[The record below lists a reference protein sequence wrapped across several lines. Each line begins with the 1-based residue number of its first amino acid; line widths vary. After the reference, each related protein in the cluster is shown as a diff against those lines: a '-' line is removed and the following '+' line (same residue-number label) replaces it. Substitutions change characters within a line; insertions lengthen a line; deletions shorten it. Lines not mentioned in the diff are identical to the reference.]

1 MKRFFRHF
9 RFSMF
14 GVAILCAALGLAV
27 LMWPDRS
34 MSVACWCF
42 GGVLVLSG
50 LLQIISYLTGEKLAF
65 TRKLLMVSGI
75 ISVVLG
81 VWIFFDHKRVMQLTI
96 IVMGILLLY
105 HGVMDVKYGFDI
117 RSCEAR
123 GALPAM
129 LFGLI
134 TCGIGVLVL
143 VNPFENP
150 AVLLWVIGLG
160 FLFDGLT
167 DLFTVVAVAGAKR
180 KQELLSAQAPVIELD
195 PAEAA
200 VQVESAPEAGALP
213 AEAAA
218 ESEPAPVAAEN
229 ESDAAAAPEDAK

>member
-1 MKRFFRHF
+1 
-9 RFSMF
+9 MF
-14 GVAILCAALGLAV
+14 GAAILCAALGLAV
-27 LMWPDRS
+27 LMWPDKS
-34 MSVACWCF
+34 MSAACWCF

-50 LLQIISYLTGEKLAF
+50 MLQIISYLTGDRLAF
-65 TRKLLMVSGI
+65 TRKLLLVSGI

-117 RSCEAR
+117 RACEGR
-123 GALPAM
+123 GALLSM
-129 LFGLI
+129 LFGLA

-143 VNPFENP
+143 VNPFED
-150 AVLLWVIGLG
+150 AAILLWVIGLG

-180 KQELLSAQAPVIELD
+180 KQELLAGKAPVIELD
-195 PAEAA
+195 PAADAVETPAEEVTAGTAPSADGAEAEA
-200 VQVESAPEAGALP
+200 VLPEAP
-213 AEAAA
+213 AA
-218 ESEPAPVAAEN
+218 E
-229 ESDAAAAPEDAK
+229 